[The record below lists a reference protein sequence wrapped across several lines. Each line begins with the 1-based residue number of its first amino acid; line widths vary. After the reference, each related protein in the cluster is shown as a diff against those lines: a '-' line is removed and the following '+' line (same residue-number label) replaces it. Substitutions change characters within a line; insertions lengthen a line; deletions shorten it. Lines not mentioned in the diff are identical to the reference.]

1 MTVILY
7 PPERFDLN
15 EWFTLISLAVTLAI
29 AFLLPK
35 RFSAAEVTVYCV
47 FTVFLSQSV
56 DSLIAVKPFDLYDV
70 SDSSKYEIM
79 DAVIYYVNYPPYN
92 YIFLYFYDKWQL
104 KGFLRTLFV
113 LVYSGL
119 SVFFEWLACLC
130 DVFTFKGWKLWYSP
144 FVYIAVFIMYLFV
157 YHLTRKL
164 LREAKAGS
172 H

>member
-1 MTVILY
+1 MILY

-15 EWFTLISLAVTLAI
+15 EWFTLISLAVTLII

-35 RFSAAEVTVYCV
+35 RFSPAAITVYCV

-70 SDSSKYEIM
+70 SDSSKYEII
-79 DAVIYYVNYPPYN
+79 DAVIYYVNYPPYT
-92 YIFLYFYDKWQL
+92 YFFMYFYDKWQL
-104 KGFLRTLFV
+104 KGVWRV
-113 LVYSGL
+113 LYVVLYSGL
-119 SVFFEWLACLC
+119 SVFFEWLAVLC
-130 DVFTFKGWKLWYSP
+130 GVFKFKGWKLGYSP
-144 FVYIAVFIMYLFV
+144 FVYVVVFVMYILV

-164 LREAKAGS
+164 LHEETLES